1 MKKIKENFKKNFPTG
16 IVALIIMVVVY
27 ILLKFIINPI
37 KEILTPLYKLIP
49 LPIKTGILNDLA
61 FILFGLISLI
71 LFVWFLG
78 NMISYEYKGKSLARF
93 FDQLPFINF
102 IWRTFD
108 RFKTVVIA
116 LLKYNMVV
124 RWEPTPK
131 VALYGVVTNKV
142 KIVKK
147 NSSGKIQIKNK
158 FFIYVGTVPMILS
171 GNIIEP
177 DPQDLWLVMNLSF
190 KQLLRLVTTA
200 GGDVPEKLEL
210 EPVLKHYPNFE
221 IEKLEIENQKN
232 KTQEPD

>member
-16 IVALIIMVVVY
+16 IVALTIIIVAY

-37 KEILTPLYKLIP
+37 KEILIPLYRLIP
-49 LPIKTGILNDLA
+49 LPIKTEFLDSLA
-61 FILFGLISLI
+61 FILFGLIFIII
-71 LFVWFLG
+71 LVWLLG
-78 NMISYEYKGKSLARF
+78 NIITYEYKGKSLARF
-93 FDQLPFINF
+93 FDQLPLINF
-102 IWRTFD
+102 IWRMFH
-108 RFKTVVIA
+108 RFKTVVVA
-116 LLKYNMVV
+116 LLRYNMVI
-124 RWEPTPK
+124 RWQPTPK

-142 KIVKK
+142 KIIKRFS
-147 NSSGKIQIKNK
+147 NGKTRTMDK

-177 DPQDLWLVMNLSF
+177 DPTDLWLVMNLSF

-221 IEKLEIENQKN
+221 IEKLEIENK
-232 KTQEPD
+232 KSS